1 MARKTESGLVVPDEM
16 GLSYTPQTMP
26 TSAFSHAFP
35 KEPHTNPET
44 GRTTQRNSMTPD
56 WDALMRS
63 PEVRRGA
70 ENLVGLYSTAVKN
83 PEMLQQG
90 REYYSKENRRLTHI
104 GEQFNEV
111 RAKRGLQT
119 YSEDDPAV
127 AGLLLAGAF
136 SQNNTEANRERLI
149 DKTITTGDVA
159 AHLGTET
166 INNAIKTGTHAMDVF
181 ANMGQNQ
188 GLKLYD
194 YSGSI
199 YHPGAWR
206 GDWRGVNRGPGYTID
221 RHQHDAVMGQPMGD
235 FQRPLSSSGTNAR
248 RYRSFQAAHLLAHH
262 GPGGAEEL
270 YGHGDSPDTFQAITW
285 GPWRGGY
292 T

>member
-1 MARKTESGLVVPDEM
+1 MAKKTDSGLIVPDEM
-16 GLSYTPQTMP
+16 GLSYAPSSFP
-26 TSAFSHAFP
+26 PSAFSSAFP
-35 KEPHTNPET
+35 KESFTNPKT
-44 GRTTQRNSMTPD
+44 GRTTQRTSMTPD

-70 ENLVGLYSTAVKN
+70 ENLVGLYSTAVRN

-90 REYYSKENRRLTHI
+90 RDYYPKENRRLTHI

-119 YSEDDPAV
+119 YSEEDPAV

-136 SQNNTEANRERLI
+136 SQNNKEANRERLI
-149 DKTITTGDVA
+149 SQTIKTGDVA
-159 AHLGTET
+159 RHLGTRT
-166 INNAIKTGTHAMDVF
+166 INSAIETGTHAMDVF
-181 ANMGQNQ
+181 ANMGKGH

-199 YHPGAWR
+199 YHPGQWS
-206 GDWRGVNRGPGYTID
+206 GEWRGVNRGPGYTID

-235 FQRPLSSSGTNAR
+235 FKRPLSSDDVNIR
-248 RYRSFQAAHLLAHH
+248 RYRAFQAAHLLAQH
-262 GPGGAEEL
+262 GPGGTEEL